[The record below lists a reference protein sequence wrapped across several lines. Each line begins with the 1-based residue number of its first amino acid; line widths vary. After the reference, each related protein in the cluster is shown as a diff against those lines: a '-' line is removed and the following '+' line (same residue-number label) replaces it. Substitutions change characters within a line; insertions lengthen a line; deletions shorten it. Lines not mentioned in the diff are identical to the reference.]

1 MKSLSQRNDTGMFQ
15 AFKHHFWTL
24 KYFDRM
30 LGSGSMFVFMLS
42 SMLGV
47 IWRKC
52 RMLGVLAEMCVVS
65 ALGV

>member
-1 MKSLSQRNDTGMFQ
+1 MFQ